1 MYFDFYDNHP
11 DTPRVPPALTPLE
24 RGLLVLVAYLL
35 VVIAYLVTPRTFW
48 QIKPA
53 PALAVP
59 EQPLRFVQIEPLRD
73 TPATPKRPD
82 PSDMD
87 RRSTTVVKP
96 PTPKNQDPVS
106 RGNSPEKF
114 VAAPPEDRSAAA
126 APQPTSP
133 PILDDGA
140 GKSPNGPPIDPQPAR
155 GLGSGVLHS
164 LQRYLPQTYDNPDG
178 GQTDQGADIQFDSKG
193 VDFGPWLRR
202 FRLQIYR
209 NWLIPNAA
217 EFQVGELVI
226 QLDIHKN
233 GAITNLR
240 IVRSS
245 GHEALDVAAYNA
257 LKLSNPTLP
266 LPAGFP
272 DEVAPFTVTFRYLR

>member
-11 DTPRVPPALTPLE
+11 DTPRVPPALTRLE

-35 VVIAYLVTPRTFW
+35 VVIVYLVTPRSFW
-48 QIKPA
+48 QIK
-53 PALAVP
+53 AVP
-59 EQPLRFVQIEPLRD
+59 EPVVPEDPIRFVQIEPLRD
-73 TPATPKRPD
+73 TPAPPKRPD

-87 RRSTTVVKP
+87 RRSTTVIKP
-96 PTPKNQDPVS
+96 PVPKNPDPVS
-106 RGNSPEKF
+106 HGNTPEKF
-114 VAAPPEDRSAAA
+114 ITPPPAAPEV
-126 APQPTSP
+126 QPTSP
-133 PILDDGA
+133 PIVDDSNA
-140 GKSPNGPPIDPQPAR
+140 KSAANAPTAQPPPSR
-155 GLGSGVLHS
+155 GLGSGLLHS
-164 LQRYLPQTYDNPDG
+164 LQRYMPQTYDNPDG

-193 VDFGPWLRR
+193 IDFGPWLRR

-209 NWLIPNAA
+209 NWLIPSAA
-217 EFQVGELVI
+217 EFQAGELVI

-245 GHEALDVAAYNA
+245 GHEALDVAAFNA

-272 DEVAPFTVTFRYLR
+272 DEVAPFTVTFRYLH